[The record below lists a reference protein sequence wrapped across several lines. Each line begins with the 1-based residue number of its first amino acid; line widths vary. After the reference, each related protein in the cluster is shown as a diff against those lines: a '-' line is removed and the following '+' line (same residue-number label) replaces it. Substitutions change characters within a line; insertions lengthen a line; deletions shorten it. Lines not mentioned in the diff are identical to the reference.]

1 MENSEE
7 KYFLD
12 CILKLGRFIISYG
25 IYVNYQVI
33 VLFYFSLGYFVANL
47 IILVIFIW
55 LSRMTK

>member
-1 MENSEE
+1 MKISED
-7 KYFLD
+7 KCFVD